1 MFLFDLVGCTLAC
14 YSQTGCSFDGNL
26 ANFRRNLGNLIDS
39 LSGASCNPRQQV
51 TTCASKLV
59 SSLTSW
65 LRLVV
70 IYKMFQVLLQYFE
83 DRFASFYV
91 EEPVNN
97 YNELLDRVKKAIPV
111 LRGVGNEQIVVS
123 YKDVS
128 LQTFINIDRD
138 ETLHVLEAFRNASP
152 CASEIYRRVHLKVRE
167 SDSPF
172 LLKRRS
178 NLAGT
183 SAEST
188 STTQPKSLLASFASS
203 VNSERSAVE
212 DVCDWKISKGN
223 QLTQKLQSLN
233 DSKLAVETHIRELEI
248 DVVEPPHVG
257 GYATMICGNCHI
269 RGHRAEG
276 NRGNG
281 SCKSPPCNSYISC
294 GQKKK
299 HPEYFE
305 EIRNMKKQLKDLQKE
320 IDTVTMEKKNFD
332 SFQSKSISAF
342 SSAITPRLAKAFP
355 EKYSIKTAK
364 GKLELQKDIATLR
377 LACANKIPLRADSI
391 SDRELFTSLLDKQRK
406 IMNEVYAP
414 VDVKASANGNQT
426 TVNFAV
432 SPVRT
437 ERRQKRS
444 RSPSSESSEESESS
458 PERKHKRR
466 KKKSHRRKKSSR
478 SKKSRKK
485 RRKYDSS
492 SESEDNHN
500 RSKAVSVKKKM

>member
-1 MFLFDLVGCTLAC
+1 
-14 YSQTGCSFDGNL
+14 
-26 ANFRRNLGNLIDS
+26 
-39 LSGASCNPRQQV
+39 
-51 TTCASKLV
+51 
-59 SSLTSW
+59 
-65 LRLVV
+65 
-70 IYKMFQVLLQYFE
+70 MFQVLLQYFE

-111 LRGVGNEQIVVS
+111 LRGVDNEQIVVS

-152 CASEIYRRVHLKVRE
+152 CGSEIYRRVHLKVRE

-178 NLAGT
+178 ANLVGT

-188 STTQPKSLLASFASS
+188 STTKPKSLLPSFASS
-203 VNSERSAVE
+203 VNSERSAAA

-248 DVVEPPHVG
+248 DVVEPPRVG
-257 GYATMICGNCHI
+257 GYGTMICGNCHI

-281 SCKSPPCNSYISC
+281 SCKSPPY
-294 GQKKK
+294 
-299 HPEYFE
+299 
-305 EIRNMKKQLKDLQKE
+305 
-320 IDTVTMEKKNFD
+320 
-332 SFQSKSISAF
+332 
-342 SSAITPRLAKAFP
+342 
-355 EKYSIKTAK
+355 
-364 GKLELQKDIATLR
+364 
-377 LACANKIPLRADSI
+377 SI
-391 SDRELFTSLLDKQRK
+391 SDRELFTSLLDKQRN

-432 SPVRT
+432 SLVRT

-458 PERKHKRR
+458 PERKRKRR
-466 KKKSHRRKKSSR
+466 KKKSHRRKKSR

-492 SESEDNHN
+492 SEPEDNHN
-500 RSKAVSVKKKM
+500 RSKAVSDKQKCSLDELATIAVAITDSNNCGKS